1 MTENL
6 IDLEPLTDEE
16 WLQEGNEVRAHYSS
30 LTLHRKCPQAWYYK
44 YDLGLGRNVVEVA
57 APERDFG
64 SWFGAL
70 SAAEALE
77 RGRKLDSLK
86 GPMKK
91 FRSVDGIEKFD
102 MATVTMDEVFEAAAD
117 WWEKQSPEAVEE
129 WHSRMGEGLPER
141 LQGAYVRWR
150 DEWDK
155 DRKYERPIAVE
166 LFWQRQLPRPTGDAA
181 WDSETGGLM
190 LNLLGFIDELYE
202 DTQRGLIV
210 VRDKKTSKNLAQ
222 QNAVDD
228 MMDSQLALYGW
239 GAAPMITGWGLP
251 APRALAY
258 DRVKSSRPTQPKL
271 TLAGR
276 LSASA
281 TQFDL
286 QTYREF
292 AAQDTVPRDQPDN
305 WGELTDLQQQY
316 ITGAQ
321 ANGGLLYGTWAEF
334 LKTGKNAGD
343 PKFGIYQEDPAVI
356 ERISTPAHR
365 SIFHQRT
372 LVPLSPHIVRAHL
385 RAAVDTATDIYRTQ
399 QRAAITGEA
408 ARDFTGANCR
418 WCDFAPLCRAQMIGG
433 PKGEYEVA
441 EFGLTQKD
449 GLKIIGV
456 N

>member
-1 MTENL
+1 MSDIT
-6 IDLEPLTDEE
+6 DLEPLTDEE

-30 LTLHRKCPQAWYYK
+30 LTLHRKCPQAWYYR
-44 YDLGLGRNVVEVA
+44 YELGLNRNVQEVA

-70 SAAEALE
+70 RAAESLE
-77 RGRKLDSLK
+77 RGRALGSLK
-86 GPMKK
+86 GAPKK

-102 MATVTMDEVFEAAAD
+102 MATVTMAEVFEAADA
-117 WWEKQSPEAVEE
+117 WWESQSHEAQEE
-129 WHSRMGEGLPER
+129 WDSRIGEDLPTR

-166 LFWQRQLPRPTGDAA
+166 LFWERQLPRPTGDAA
-181 WDSETGGLM
+181 WDPETGGLM

-210 VRDKKTSKNLAQ
+210 VRDTKTSKNLGTM
-222 QNAVDD
+222 NAVDD

-239 GAAPMITGWGLP
+239 GAAPLIKSWGLP

-258 DRVKSSRPTQPKL
+258 DRVKSTRPTQPKL
-271 TLAGR
+271 TLAGK
-276 LSASA
+276 LSATA

-286 QTYREF
+286 RTYKEF
-292 AAQDTVPRDQPDN
+292 VSQNTVPQETPEN
-305 WGELTDLQQQY
+305 WDELTDLQRNY
-316 ITGAQ
+316 ILGAQ
-321 ANGGLLYGTWAEF
+321 RNGGRLYGTWAEF
-334 LKTGKNAGD
+334 LKSGKSAGD
-343 PKFGIYQEDPAVI
+343 PKFGVYQEDPAVI
-356 ERISTPAHR
+356 ERITTPAHR

-372 LVPLSPHIVRAHL
+372 LVPLSPHVVRAHL

-399 QRAAITGEA
+399 KRAEITGEA

-418 WCDFAPLCRAQMIGG
+418 WCDYANICRAQMIGG
-433 PKGEYEVA
+433 PRGEYEVA
-441 EFGLTQKD
+441 EYGLRQRD

-456 N
+456 S